1 MAASLNL
8 VPSQHLTLTPKM
20 RQTLQVLQL
29 STLELSQKINDAL
42 EDNPLL
48 EICESSEEVSEG
60 NTSEGDQELYWNAEG
75 DDPEEWETPAEKT
88 LSSHLLEQAGCLPL
102 SEKDS
107 GLLRWLIGCLDNDG
121 FLPESLEEISQSAP
135 FPKDETELEDWH
147 VALSL
152 LQSFDPPG
160 IGAKDAND
168 SLLLQLKHLLNRK
181 LVGTELAKLT
191 EATLRNHLTLVA
203 KHRYDELKNKL
214 GCSTEE
220 IKSVLE
226 VISRLTPR
234 PAAEFSADK
243 INFIIPEIAVT
254 KVQGRW
260 TVRLIS
266 RLGSKIRLN
275 DTYAQAVV
283 QSKDKETMQLW
294 KGRLTEA
301 RELLHSIEQREKTL
315 LKVARAILAH
325 QEAFFDKG
333 PSALRP
339 LVLRQIADETE
350 LHESTVS
357 RACSGK
363 YLICPL
369 GVFELK
375 YFFSSSVGPSDSGE
389 AASAAAVKAALKRL
403 VDQESK
409 AKPLSDAKIA
419 SALEQQGFSVARRTV
434 AKYREALGIAPAS
447 ERKNL
452 D

>member
-8 VPSQHLTLTPKM
+8 VPSQ
-20 RQTLQVLQL
+20 QL
-29 STLELSQKINDAL
+29 STLELSQKISDAL

-48 EICESSEEVSEG
+48 EICESSEETFE
-60 NTSEGDQELYWNAEG
+60 NNASEGDQELYWNAEG

-121 FLPESLEEISQSAP
+121 FLPEIAQSAP
-135 FPKDETELEDWH
+135 FQEEADPEDWRI
-147 VALSL
+147 ALSL

-160 IGAKDAND
+160 IGAKDVSD

-181 LVGTELAKLT
+181 LLAPELAKLT
-191 EATLRNHLTLVA
+191 EETLRDHLTLVA

-214 GCSTEE
+214 SCSSEE

-226 VISRLTPR
+226 VIGRLTPR

-243 INFIIPEIAVT
+243 INFVIPEVAVA
-254 KVQGRW
+254 KIQGHW

-266 RLGSKIRLN
+266 RSGSKIRLN
-275 DTYAQAVV
+275 DSYAQAVV

-403 VDQESK
+403 VDQEPK